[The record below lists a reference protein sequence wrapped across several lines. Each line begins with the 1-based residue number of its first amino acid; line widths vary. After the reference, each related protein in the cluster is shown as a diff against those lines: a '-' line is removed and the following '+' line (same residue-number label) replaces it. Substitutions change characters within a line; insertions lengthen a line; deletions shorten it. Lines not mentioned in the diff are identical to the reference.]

1 MHIEIISYCRTS
13 RVITSNILLAKYF
26 VCNVIYEIW
35 NISSLASNIVS
46 QSISFVAI
54 YKQYRISEYFV
65 LLGILYRKI
74 FRAYRNN
81 IVLQNISCHYYQY
94 CIAKYFVCNVIYAL
108 LGILYRKIFRAYR
121 NNIVLIRN
129 NSKIFRLY
137 VTWNIT
143 KYENISILPSN
154 IVSRSINNISI

>member
-1 MHIEIISYCRTS
+1 MA
-13 RVITSNILLAKYF
+13 LLD
-26 VCNVIYEIW
+26 
-35 NISSLASNIVS
+35 NIVS
-46 QSISFVAI
+46 QNISFVAI

-65 LLGILYRKI
+65 LLRILYRKI

-81 IVLQNISCHYYQY
+81 IVLQDNSCHYWQY
-94 CIAKYFVCNVIYAL
+94 RIAKYFVCNVIYVIWNISSLASNIISPNISFAAIYKQYRISEYFVL